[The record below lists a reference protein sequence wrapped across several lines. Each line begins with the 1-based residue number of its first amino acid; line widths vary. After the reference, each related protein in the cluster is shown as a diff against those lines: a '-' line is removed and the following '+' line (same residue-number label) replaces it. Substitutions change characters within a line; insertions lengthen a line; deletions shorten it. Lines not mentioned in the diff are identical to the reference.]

1 MNHHDGNQTRRSL
14 EDKVASGQKL
24 GRAIRAVFDLTLL
37 SAAVLM
43 FAVLDTPMRPYLVAT
58 AVVMG
63 GIIVFWR
70 LLNR

>member
-1 MNHHDGNQTRRSL
+1 MNHHDRNRTRRRL
-14 EDKVASGQKL
+14 ENKMDSGLKL
-24 GRAIRAVFDLTLL
+24 GRAIRAVFDLALL

-43 FAVLDTPMRPYLVAT
+43 FAFLDTPMRPYLVAT

-70 LLNR
+70 LLKR